1 MQPNFVQ
8 LPDLVSNGYYQLV
21 ADPGGT
27 NLSLGV
33 TGGGALVCQNAPF
46 GNGRQGKWVITDA
59 GSGYWYVRTAA
70 PVTTGGPVN
79 LRLTH
84 LDSAGGNPI
93 LSTYVSGSENQQWSI
108 VQEGSVYRI
117 RPRADSTRR
126 LAATGDA
133 APVLELDGV
142 NASASAG
149 WMLVPT
155 DPH

>member
-1 MQPNFVQ
+1 MQPNFVE
-8 LPDLVSNGYYQLV
+8 LAELVSNGYYQLV

-27 NLSLGV
+27 NLTLGV

-46 GNGRQGKWVITDA
+46 GSGRQGKWMITDA

-70 PVTTGGPVN
+70 PVSTGGN
-79 LRLTH
+79 TNIRLTH

-93 LSTYVSGSENQQWSI
+93 LSTYVSGSENQQWGI
-108 VQEGSVYRI
+108 TQEGSVYRI
-117 RPRADSTRR
+117 RPREDSNLR
-126 LAATGDA
+126 LAATGGG

-142 NASASAG
+142 NATAAAG

-155 DPH
+155 QPV